1 MLYLVS
7 CFSCLWKA
15 FYVPLSQ
22 EAKKKANIL
31 LEIAYARACQLFF
44 MFMESFLCHIVSDNN
59 CLAFSDV
66 NKKLFLNSL
75 SQTTIVPVLWLCI
88 CSYLL
93 ESFLSA
99 LLSREKDSNIQIDTY
114 F

>member
-44 MFMESFLCHIVSDNN
+44 MFMESFLCHIVSNNN
-59 CLAFSDV
+59 CLAIRK
-66 NKKLFLNSL
+66 NG
-75 SQTTIVPVLWLCI
+75 TAVLRTV
-88 CSYLL
+88 Y
-93 ESFLSA
+93 FLSSECVNTSHGRTVVIPSIHISS
-99 LLSREKDSNIQIDTY
+99 LL
-114 F
+114 